1 MGPFAARP
9 RRWTRR
15 SLLAFFATSGFAVE
29 RGKGVQFGSDFESF
43 PDPATELEVIRL
55 SNPAYA
61 THLPA
66 YYARAIAHKEQFVL
80 CWSDRTGSPQAFR
93 LNLKNGEWVQLTDAP
108 ALDGSSLTLLP
119 GERSFCYFDGPS
131 LKRADLTKFRERE
144 IYRIPEGW
152 QRCPGSSVTDD
163 GLYAMFAECRPDAS
177 RLRLVAMAKGTAST
191 LAETPWPISDPMG
204 RPRRAQVLYRQDP
217 SALWL
222 VNFDGQQNRKLKIA
236 PGTVGPAR
244 WSPDGRTILYLH
256 FPDERTQLNTIRE
269 HTPDANQDQLVAKTS
284 QFVHFDANRDTSVF
298 VGASRNKASPHI
310 LLLLRTTGR
319 ELTLCEHA
327 ATDPAAA
334 TPIFSPDSQQVYFQ
348 SDREGKTALY
358 RIHVERFVEKTESEQ

>member
-15 SLLAFFATSGFAVE
+15 SLLALLATSALAVE
-29 RGKGVQFGSDFESF
+29 RGKGVLFGSDFQRF
-43 PDPATELEVIRL
+43 PDPTTELDVTRL
-55 SNPAYA
+55 SSPSYA

-66 YYARAIAHKEQFVL
+66 YYARAISHKEQFVL

-93 LNLKNGEWVQLTDAP
+93 LNLKNGEWVQLTDAS
-108 ALDGSSLTLLP
+108 ALDGSTLTLMP
-119 GERSFCYFDGPS
+119 DERSFCYFDGSS
-131 LKRADLTKFRERE
+131 LKRADLGKFRERE
-144 IYRIPEGW
+144 IYRVPEGW
-152 QRCPGSSVTDD
+152 HRCPGSSVNDD
-163 GLYAMFAECRPDAS
+163 GLYAIFAECRPDAS
-177 RLRLVAMAKGTAST
+177 RLRLVAIAKGTAAT
-191 LAETPWPISDPMG
+191 LVETPWQISDPVG
-204 RPRRAQVLYRQDP
+204 RPRRTQVLYRQEA

-236 PGTVGPAR
+236 PGPVGPVR
-244 WSPDGRTILYLH
+244 WAPDGRSILYLH
-256 FPDERTQLNTIRE
+256 FPDEKTQLNTIRE

-298 VGASRNKASPHI
+298 VGSSRNKASPHI

-319 ELTLCEHA
+319 ELTLCEHR

-334 TPIFSPDSQQVYFQ
+334 APIFSPDSQQVYFQ
-348 SDREGKTALY
+348 SDREGKLALY
-358 RIHVERFVEKTESEQ
+358 RIHVERFVEKTEPEQ